1 MRRGQTNFYKLK
13 ISTILLM
20 PILIFIQSVTVNSI
34 KKFISQL
41 LPKNRCTDDAVCTM
55 NQIKISFPTSPYLK
69 VILFILITGFFGC
82 RNQTTNTS
90 VIEATNVVDQNLP
103 KVVATTSVL
112 CDLTKQIAENTINL
126 TCLIPS
132 NQFPQI
138 YQPTAE
144 DGDALDQ
151 ANLILYNGY
160 NLEPQLI
167 KQINTTKNSASKIAV
182 GQIAV
187 PKPQQFTVNGRRVNN
202 PYIWHN
208 PKNAIRMLDVIN
220 SNLKKLEP
228 SNSTIYNENTKRI
241 KGELTQLDNWIK
253 LKITTIPRNKR
264 KLVTTNNAMDYYTK
278 AYGIPSVTLGSEAQ
292 ATDQRVKNLVQ
303 YIQKSNVP
311 TIFADMSDTSKVMV
325 SIATEAEV
333 NLSQRQLYTQ
343 GLGEAISDGDTYQNM
358 MVANTRTI
366 VEGLGGTYLIFK
378 PKAQN

>member
-1 MRRGQTNFYKLK
+1 
-13 ISTILLM
+13 M

-112 CDLTKQIAENTINL
+112 CDLTRQVAENTINL
-126 TCLIPS
+126 ICLIPPD
-132 NQFPQI
+132 QFPQT

-144 DGDALDQ
+144 DSSAITQ
-151 ANLILYNGY
+151 ANLIFYNGY

-167 KQINTTKNSASKIAV
+167 KQIKATKNSASKIAV
-182 GQIAV
+182 SQIAV
-187 PKPQQFTVNGRRVNN
+187 PQPQQLIVNGRRVNN